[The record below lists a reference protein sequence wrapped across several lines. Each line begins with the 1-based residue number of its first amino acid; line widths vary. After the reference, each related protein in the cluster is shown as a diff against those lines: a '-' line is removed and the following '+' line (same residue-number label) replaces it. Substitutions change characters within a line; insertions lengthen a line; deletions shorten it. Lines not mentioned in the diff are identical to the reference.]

1 MNNTIKKVVTILS
14 FTVILF
20 SIISFAN
27 SANVLTE
34 TDAANKLSSLGI
46 IVDQSSNT
54 EAYNLDISITRR
66 EMLKVMINLS
76 LIKVGDTCTG
86 KFADLQESDWG
97 CKYAE
102 TALARGFIAP
112 NSLFRPNDNISKVE
126 ALKMILQARDIS
138 KNNSLEDW
146 RAGYVDAALIN
157 GILSNSFTDYNT
169 VGVRGWIF
177 LAGANAVNATPDYK
191 VSCVDELEGTPVI
204 TSISTNS
211 GTVDTK
217 IVIKGCN
224 LSGFEGDKNVWIEN
238 NQGIKGIIYSETGST
253 SNLLNITLKSQ
264 LCQSD
269 TSYSGLACDSW
280 LTLVPGDY
288 KIYVNPWG
296 KQSNIID
303 FTVNNSDKI
312 GLTESQAR
320 VIAEQNC
327 IGSGETLGTGS
338 SYNSNSKTWWFD
350 ANLNPIKEGC
360 YPACVVSENTKTT
373 EINWRCTGLI
383 VPEMSY
389 QDVMDYVNQNITE
402 IMTSYSSIV
411 PANGKWFVDG
421 FGFTSYNYVY
431 VDYEDGHNL
440 YRALLN
446 CNKTNNTISCD
457 PFAVFEIQTGAWV
470 VVQGEDTQKDN
481 SIVYQYAVDGEWKR

>member
-34 TDAANKLSSLGI
+34 TDAANKLSSLWI

-76 LIKVGDTCTG
+76 LIKVWDTCTG
-86 KFADLQESDWG
+86 KFADLQESDWW

-146 RAGYVDAALIN
+146 RAWYVDAALIN

-169 VGVRGWIF
+169 VWVRGWIF
-177 LAGANAVNATPDYK
+177 LAWANAVNATPDYK

-224 LSGFEGDKNVWIEN
+224 LSGFEWDKNVWIEN
-238 NQGIKGIIYSETGST
+238 NQGIKWIIYSETWST

-288 KIYVNPWG
+288 KIYVNPWW

-312 GLTESQAR
+312 WLTESQAR

-327 IGSGETLGTGS
+327 IGSWETLWTGS

-373 EINWRCTGLI
+373 EINWRCTWLI

-411 PANGKWFVDG
+411 PANGKWFVDW

-431 VDYEDGHNL
+431 VDYEDWHNL

-470 VVQGEDTQKDN
+470 VVQWEDTQKDN
-481 SIVYQYAVDGEWKR
+481 SIVYQYAVDWEWKR